1 MGILLMAVLVDDTWL
16 TLRPLDLAFSHG
28 STVGSTHVGRKI
40 SRQLCSELEFIG
52 VGQDRLLL
60 TGRGV
65 EGVVP
70 SITSALTGRA
80 KGLHIGR
87 VDLSRILSARHGSDA
102 SGVSAGREV
111 VSVDIEREVTCR
123 SLLY

>member
-1 MGILLMAVLVDDTWL
+1 MGILLMVVLVDDTCL
-16 TLRPLDLAFSHG
+16 TLCPLDLAFRHG
-28 STVGSTHVGRKI
+28 SAVGSTHVRRKV
-40 SRQLCSELEFIG
+40 SRQLCGELEFIG

-70 SITSALTGRA
+70 GITSALTGRA

-87 VDLSRILSARHGSDA
+87 VGLSRILSARHGN
-102 SGVSAGREV
+102 GLAGFLQDEG
-111 VSVDIEREVTCR
+111 CQC
-123 SLLY
+123 

>member
-1 MGILLMAVLVDDTWL
+1 MQTLCMGILLMVVLVVDTCL
-16 TLRPLDLAFSHG
+16 TLRPLDLTFRHG
-28 STVGSTHVGRKI
+28 SAVGNTHVGRKA

-60 TGRGV
+60 TGRGI

-87 VDLSRILSARHGSDA
+87 VDLSRILTARHGS
-102 SGVSAGREV
+102 GRAGFLQDGRL
-111 VSVDIEREVTCR
+111 SVLILKER
-123 SLLY
+123 